1 MAGTGENRIVV
12 TGASS
17 GIGRACVS
25 RFAQLGYT
33 VFAGVRRPEDA
44 EAVRA
49 ENITPV
55 LLDVTNA
62 ESISSAVAAIGDGP
76 LDGLVNN
83 AGVAITGPLEL
94 VSIDAWRKQ
103 FDVNVFGM
111 VAVTQ
116 ALLPMLRQAKGRI
129 VNVGSVAGR
138 CALPGS
144 GAYDSSKFAIE
155 AITDSLRMEVRP
167 FGISVSLIEPGS
179 VVTPLW
185 RKTFADID
193 DLRKNSAPGIYE
205 HYARL
210 IETLRSEAAE
220 AAKKG
225 VSVET
230 VAAAVER
237 AMTKRRPKTRYVI
250 GSDGWLF
257 VFLSLLPDRL
267 RDSLILSQL
276 QK

>member
-1 MAGTGENRIVV
+1 
-12 TGASS
+12 
-17 GIGRACVS
+17 
-25 RFAQLGYT
+25 
-33 VFAGVRRPEDA
+33 
-44 EAVRA
+44 
-49 ENITPV
+49 
-55 LLDVTNA
+55 
-62 ESISSAVAAIGDGP
+62 
-76 LDGLVNN
+76 
-83 AGVAITGPLEL
+83 
-94 VSIDAWRKQ
+94 
-103 FDVNVFGM
+103 M

-185 RKTFADID
+185 RKTFADIE
-193 DLRKNSAPGIYE
+193 DLRRNSAAGIYE